1 MVKQFAAGK
10 IVIPCMTEG
19 DVYDVKPGSV
29 RMYTQGSYFD
39 GVNNATAVSTGNIIQ
54 ICKLS
59 PFHKKW

>member
-39 GVNNATAVSTGNIIQ
+39 GVNNATAVSTGTTIQ
-54 ICKLS
+54 K
-59 PFHKKW
+59 

>member
-39 GVNNATAVSTGNIIQ
+39 GVNNATAVSTGNTIRIW
-54 ICKLS
+54 KLN
-59 PFHKKW
+59 PFNQEC